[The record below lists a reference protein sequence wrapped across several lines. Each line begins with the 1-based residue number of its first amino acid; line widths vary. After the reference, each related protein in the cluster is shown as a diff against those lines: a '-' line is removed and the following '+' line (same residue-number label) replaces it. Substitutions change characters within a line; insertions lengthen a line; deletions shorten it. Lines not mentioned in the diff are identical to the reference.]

1 MTASDPL
8 DIPAADAPAAPAP
21 SGTPDTLLPAFLASR
36 DVPCPSCSYNLRG
49 VQEPV
54 CPECGHS
61 LELGVSGLGR
71 GRGYLLF
78 LLLALAWVAL
88 AGGMNATRSVLS
100 TIAEAEPNSWQTF
113 QVFVS
118 GGASIVSG
126 SIIAAG
132 GSNIAISSGQP
143 TSIGAS
149 GNPVVVSPNGQ
160 VSRLGGRTIVTP
172 GARATIIPPGGR
184 ATPASSNTGFGRLAW
199 SQVRWQT
206 WFGLGW
212 SGLLA
217 LGALATLVV
226 VIARRRR
233 ITSGGPSRALMAWTI
248 ALFLA
253 YAGGHVYLFV
263 RTLV

>member
-1 MTASDPL
+1 
-8 DIPAADAPAAPAP
+8 
-21 SGTPDTLLPAFLASR
+21 
-36 DVPCPSCSYNLRG
+36 
-49 VQEPV
+49 
-54 CPECGHS
+54 
-61 LELGVSGLGR
+61 LGVSGLGR

-100 TIAEAEPNSWQTF
+100 TLAEAEPNSWQTF

-118 GGASIVSG
+118 GGASISG
-126 SIIAAG
+126 STIAAG
-132 GSNIAISSGQP
+132 GSNIVISGGQP
-143 TSIGAS
+143 TSIRTS
-149 GNPVVVSPNGQ
+149 GNPVVVNPNGQ

-206 WFGLGW
+206 WLGLGW
-212 SGLLA
+212 SSLLA
-217 LGALATLVV
+217 LGAMVTLVV
-226 VIARRRR
+226 VLARRRR
-233 ITSGGPSRALMAWTI
+233 IISGGPSRALMAWTI
-248 ALFLA
+248 AFFLV